1 MKKYFLSIV
10 ALAGMLFAT
19 SCQESLV
26 EPQVGGTTTFTV
38 QVPDAMGTKAAIGSK
53 ENVNQLLV
61 AVYSD
66 VDNDQQP
73 LVYETVTL
81 DQGTGRFDVSFN
93 LIKGQYYDLIFW
105 AQTTDA
111 YVASGAPYDLRSI
124 EMNQNFPNN
133 EKGAAFFH
141 FENEFK
147 VDGGNATITLRRP
160 FAQLNLRTTAEGLV
174 TDANSNPV
182 TLSTSMI
189 TVTNVATKFNT
200 VSGMGE
206 DADIIEF
213 DAAKVPQEDVI
224 VDNRLYKYVS
234 MNYLPVVGD
243 DRALVDVTAEIT
255 LAEGPV
261 IKHSFTNIPLQEN
274 YRTNIMGNLISGTTD
289 FEVIINDKWSG
300 ENDITNL
307 PYFTV
312 GEGRYD
318 SFIEAYE
325 KAVEGSVIKINGG
338 IPEIIATAD
347 VPYVTINKNITL
359 DLNGYGLNA
368 SIPDVTK
375 NTMIFKVLKG
385 IEFTIKGE
393 GNVHLNTAKCPNQLA
408 TLISNEGG
416 IVNIESGN
424 YTITALEYPDALIP
438 TFIDNNST
446 LGESVLN
453 IKGGTFTYHR
463 NLFRNFANNL
473 TEKAI
478 MNISGGVFNGLPY
491 DEGAIWNQK
500 TSASVPNDAGVI
512 NVTGGVFN
520 NVVID
525 DEFAGVVYVN
535 DQTAMNAALSDPNTH
550 TIMLGAGNYVADIY
564 NGTPARKSLTI
575 IGSEGTKF
583 GHTATTGGQL
593 RLDLFD
599 SFTIKNCEIIQRSG
613 VKTWGHIVFGNGKAN
628 GVYTISNCTFNGV
641 ATQGIYINENNSSA
655 TYNIENCTFN
665 GNFGIGHDGAI
676 TIQTNKDVECIV
688 NVKGCEF
695 KNIPDDCRRIYL
707 APSTEGLFYD
717 LTLNT
722 DLKATTAYEI
732 ETFIKL
738 GFETINLADGEYNMP
753 SISNKEVTFLG
764 TPNAVITVD
773 KPNLTGTD
781 LTLNGVTL
789 KGSGYST
796 GIQHVNTVTYK
807 DVTVIGE
814 MCLYGENA
822 SFTNCTF
829 ELTNQYIWVY
839 GCKVASFDKCTFN
852 TNGKAI
858 LVYNEGAG
866 ANDVTVR
873 NCTFNAT
880 AGAKAG
886 AIANQNCAAIEIDN
900 FQSSGVGAAHKVTTS
915 NNTVATSFSGEWRI
929 KNYVNGNPINV
940 NGVDYTSLAIDGNLM
955 TIDSN
960 KNVTVL

>member
-26 EPQVGGTTTFTV
+26 EPQMEGPTTFIV
-38 QVPDAMGTKAAIGSK
+38 QVPDAMGTKAIGDK

-61 AVYSD
+61 AVYTNVETD
-66 VDNDQQP
+66 VQP
-73 LVYETVTL
+73 LVYKTVKVEE
-81 DQGTGRFDVSFN
+81 GTGRFDVSFD
-93 LIKGQYYDLIFW
+93 LIKGQTYDLIFW
-105 AQTTDA
+105 AQTEDA

-124 EMNQNFPNN
+124 EMNRNFPNN

-141 FENEFK
+141 FENDFK
-147 VDGGNATITLRRP
+147 VDGGNATIILRRP
-160 FAQLNLRTTAEGLV
+160 FAQLNLRTTAAGLV
-174 TDANSNPV
+174 TDANTQPM
-182 TLSTSMI
+182 TLYTSKI
-189 TVTNVATKFNT
+189 SVTNVATKFNT

-206 DADIIEF
+206 DAAIIEF
-213 DAAKVPQEDVI
+213 DAANVPQEDVI
-224 VDNRLYKYVS
+224 VDNVLYKYVS

-243 DRALVDVTAEIT
+243 DRALVDVTAEID
-255 LAEGPV
+255 LAEGPK

-289 FEVIINDKWSG
+289 FEVIINDKWFG
-300 ENDITNL
+300 DNDITNL

-312 GEGRYD
+312 GGGRYD
-318 SFIEAYE
+318 SFIEAYNE
-325 KAVEGSVIKINGG
+325 AQDGDVIKINGG
-338 IPEIIATAD
+338 IPEINATAD
-347 VPYVTINKNITL
+347 IPYVTIDKNITL

-385 IEFTIKGE
+385 VEFTIKGE

-453 IKGGTFTYHR
+453 IKGGKFTYHR
-463 NLFRNFANNL
+463 HLFRNFANN
-473 TEKAI
+473 KSAQAI
-478 MNISGGVFNGLPY
+478 MNISGGEFNGLPY

-500 TSASVPNDAGVI
+500 PSAKVPNDAGVI

-525 DEFAGVVYVN
+525 DEFAGVVYAN
-535 DQTAMNAALSDPNTH
+535 TQEEMNTALSDANTH
-550 TIMLGAGNYVADIY
+550 TIMLGAGVFVADIY
-564 NGTPARKSLTI
+564 NGTPSRKSLTI

-593 RLDLFD
+593 RLDLFE
-599 SFTIKNCEIIQRSG
+599 SFTIRNCEIIQRSG
-613 VKTWGHIVFGNGKAN
+613 VKTWGHIVFGSGNKAN
-628 GVYTISNCTFNGV
+628 GVYTIENCTFNGV
-641 ATQGIYINENNSSA
+641 GTQGIYINENTTGA
-655 TYNIENCTFN
+655 TYNILNCTFN
-665 GNFGIGHDGAI
+665 GNFGVGHDGAI

-695 KNIPDDCRRIYL
+695 KNIPDGCRRIYL

-738 GFETINLADGEYNMP
+738 GFETINLADGNYEMP
-753 SISNKEVTFLG
+753 MVNLQGKKLTLVGSKAAIIDVSGVDARNQFVTGATIAFEG
-764 TPNAVITVD
+764 
-773 KPNLTGTD
+773 
-781 LTLNGVTL
+781 LTLNFGT
-789 KGSGYST
+789 
-796 GIQHVNTVTYK
+796 VNYMGFANTASLTYK
-807 DVTVIGE
+807 DCDINGLQF
-814 MCLYGENA
+814 LYGNA
-822 SFTNCTF
+822 SFEGCNFDSNGAEHSVWTYGAKEVNFTNCDFTYSDRCINCYNDNDVEGGKQVVNF
-829 ELTNQYIWVY
+829 TNCEFATANTASEGAVEINSCFFSVGIEVNLTSCTAPAY
-839 GCKVASFDKCTFN
+839 GEMAYVSPWDS
-852 TNGKAI
+852 TNGSKTTI
-858 LVYNEGAG
+858 N
-866 ANDVTVR
+866 
-873 NCTFNAT
+873 
-880 AGAKAG
+880 
-886 AIANQNCAAIEIDN
+886 IE
-900 FQSSGVGAAHKVTTS
+900 
-915 NNTVATSFSGEWRI
+915 
-929 KNYVNGNPINV
+929 
-940 NGVDYTSLAIDGNLM
+940 
-955 TIDSN
+955 
-960 KNVTVL
+960 

>member
-26 EPQVGGTTTFTV
+26 EPQMEGPTTFTV

-61 AVYSD
+61 AVYTNAETD
-66 VDNDQQP
+66 AQP
-73 LVYETVTL
+73 LVCETVDVL
-81 DQGTGRFDVSFN
+81 EGTGRFDVSFN
-93 LIKGQYYDLIFW
+93 LIKGQSYDLIFW
-105 AQTTDA
+105 AQTKDA

-124 EMNQNFPNN
+124 EMNRNFPNN

-141 FENEFK
+141 FENNFE

-160 FAQLNLRTTAEGLV
+160 FAQLNLRTTAAGLV
-174 TDANSNPV
+174 TDANTQPM
-182 TLSTSMI
+182 TLSTSKI
-189 TVTNVATKFNT
+189 SVTNVATKFNT

-213 DAAKVPQEDVI
+213 DAANVPQEDVT
-224 VDNRLYKYVS
+224 VDGVLYKYVS

-243 DRALVDVTAEIT
+243 DRALVDVTAEIA

-300 ENDITNL
+300 DNDITNL

-318 SFIEAYE
+318 SFIDAYNV
-325 KAVEGSVIKINGG
+325 AQDGDVIKINGG
-338 IPEIIATAD
+338 IPEINATAD
-347 VPYVTINKNITL
+347 IPYVTIDKNITL

-368 SIPDVTK
+368 SIPDVTV
-375 NTMIFKVLKG
+375 NTMIFRVLKG
-385 IEFTIKGE
+385 AQFTIIGE
-393 GNVHLNTAKCPNQLA
+393 GNVHLNTAKCVSKLA
-408 TLISNEGG
+408 ALISNEGG

-446 LGESVLN
+446 SGESVLN
-453 IKGGTFTYHR
+453 IKGGKFTYHR
-463 NLFRNFANNL
+463 NLFRNFANN
-473 TEKAI
+473 KSAQAI
-478 MNISGGVFNGLPY
+478 MNVSGGEFNGLPY
-491 DEGAIWNQK
+491 DEGAIWNQR
-500 TSASVPNDAGVI
+500 ASSTVPGDAGVI

-525 DEFAGVVYVN
+525 DEFAGVVYAN
-535 DQTAMNAALSDPNTH
+535 TQEEMNTALSDANTH
-550 TIMLGAGNYVADIY
+550 TIMLGAGKFVADIY
-564 NGTPARKSLTI
+564 NGTPSRKSLTI

-613 VKTWGHIVFGNGKAN
+613 VKTWGHIVFGSGKAN

-688 NVKGCEF
+688 NVNGCEF

-738 GFETINLADGEYNMP
+738 GFTTINLADGNHNMP
-753 SISNKEVTFLG
+753 MVDLRNKELTLVGSKDAIINASGVDANNQFVTGATLAFEG
-764 TPNAVITVD
+764 
-773 KPNLTGTD
+773 
-781 LTLNGVTL
+781 LTLNFDKVNY
-789 KGSGYST
+789 KGFA
-796 GIQHVNTVTYK
+796 NPARLTYK
-807 DVTVIGE
+807 DCDINGLQF
-814 MCLYGENA
+814 LYGNVSFERCNFNSNGA
-822 SFTNCTF
+822 EHSVWTYGAKVVNFKDCDFTYGDRCINCYSDNDVEGGKQVVNFTNCEFATANTASEGAVEINSCF
-829 ELTNQYIWVY
+829 FSVGIEVNLTSCTAPAY
-839 GCKVASFDKCTFN
+839 GEMAYVSPWDS
-852 TNGKAI
+852 TNGSKTTI
-858 LVYNEGAG
+858 N
-866 ANDVTVR
+866 
-873 NCTFNAT
+873 
-880 AGAKAG
+880 
-886 AIANQNCAAIEIDN
+886 IE
-900 FQSSGVGAAHKVTTS
+900 
-915 NNTVATSFSGEWRI
+915 
-929 KNYVNGNPINV
+929 
-940 NGVDYTSLAIDGNLM
+940 
-955 TIDSN
+955 
-960 KNVTVL
+960 

>member
-26 EPQVGGTTTFTV
+26 EPQVDGPTTFTV
-38 QVPDAMGTKAAIGSK
+38 QVPDAMGTKAIGDK

-61 AVYSD
+61 AVYTNVKTD
-66 VDNDQQP
+66 VQP
-73 LVYETVTL
+73 LVYKTVKVEE
-81 DQGTGRFDVSFN
+81 GTGRFDVSFD
-93 LIKGQYYDLIFW
+93 LIKGQTYDLIFW
-105 AQTTDA
+105 AQTENA

-124 EMNQNFPNN
+124 DMNRNFPNN

-141 FENEFK
+141 FENNFK
-147 VDGGNATITLRRP
+147 VDGVNATITLRRP
-160 FAQLNLRTTAEGLV
+160 FAQLNLRTTAAGLV
-174 TDANSNPV
+174 TDANTQPM
-182 TLSTSMI
+182 TLYTSKI
-189 TVTNVATKFNT
+189 SVTNVATKFNT

-213 DAAKVPQEDVI
+213 DAANVPQEDVT
-224 VDNRLYKYVS
+224 VDNVLYKYVS

-243 DRALVDVTAEIT
+243 DRALVDVTAEIV

-300 ENDITNL
+300 DNDITNL

-318 SFIEAYE
+318 SFIDAYNV
-325 KAVEGSVIKINGG
+325 AQDGDVIKINGG
-338 IPEIIATAD
+338 IPEINATAD
-347 VPYVTINKNITL
+347 IPYVTIDKNITL

-368 SIPDVTK
+368 SIPDVTV
-375 NTMIFKVLKG
+375 NTMIFRVLKG
-385 IEFTIKGE
+385 AQFTIIGE
-393 GNVHLNTAKCPNQLA
+393 GNVHLNTAKCVNKLA
-408 TLISNEGG
+408 ALISNEGG

-463 NLFRNFANNL
+463 NLFRNFANN
-473 TEKAI
+473 KSAQAI
-478 MNISGGVFNGLPY
+478 MNISGGEFNGLPY
-491 DEGAIWNQK
+491 DEGAIWNQR
-500 TSASVPNDAGVI
+500 ASSTVPGDAGVI

-525 DEFAGVVYVN
+525 DEFSGVVYAN
-535 DQTAMNAALSDPNTH
+535 TQAEMESALINENTH

-613 VKTWGHIVFGNGKAN
+613 VKTWGHIVFGSGKAN

-738 GFETINLADGEYNMP
+738 GFETINLADGNHVMP
-753 SISNKEVTFLG
+753 MGDKVNLQGKKLTLVGSKDAIIDARGVDARDQFVTGATLAFEG
-764 TPNAVITVD
+764 
-773 KPNLTGTD
+773 
-781 LTLNGVTL
+781 LTLNFGTVNYMGFANTASL
-789 KGSGYST
+789 TYTDCDINGLQFLFGNKVSFERCNFDSNGAEHSVWTYGAKEVNFTDCDFTYGDRCINCYSDNDVE
-796 GIQHVNTVTYK
+796 GGKQVVN
-807 DVTVIGE
+807 
-814 MCLYGENA
+814 
-822 SFTNCTF
+822 FTNCEFATANTASEGAVEINSYF
-829 ELTNQYIWVY
+829 FSVGIEVNLTSCTAPAY
-839 GCKVASFDKCTFN
+839 GEMAYVSPWDS
-852 TNGKAI
+852 TNGSKTTI
-858 LVYNEGAG
+858 N
-866 ANDVTVR
+866 
-873 NCTFNAT
+873 
-880 AGAKAG
+880 
-886 AIANQNCAAIEIDN
+886 IE
-900 FQSSGVGAAHKVTTS
+900 
-915 NNTVATSFSGEWRI
+915 
-929 KNYVNGNPINV
+929 
-940 NGVDYTSLAIDGNLM
+940 
-955 TIDSN
+955 
-960 KNVTVL
+960 

>member
-26 EPQVGGTTTFTV
+26 EPQVDGPTTFTV
-38 QVPDAMGTKAAIGSK
+38 QVPDAMGTKAIGDK
-53 ENVNQLLV
+53 ENVNHLFV
-61 AVYSD
+61 AVYTNVKTD
-66 VDNDQQP
+66 LQP
-73 LVYETVTL
+73 LVYKTVKVEE
-81 DQGTGRFDVSFN
+81 GTGRFDVSFD
-93 LIKGQYYDLIFW
+93 LIKGQTYDLIFW
-105 AQTTDA
+105 AQTENA

-124 EMNQNFPNN
+124 DMNRNFPNN

-141 FENEFK
+141 FENNFK
-147 VDGGNATITLRRP
+147 VDGVNATITLRRP
-160 FAQLNLRTTAEGLV
+160 FAQLNLRTTAAGLV
-174 TDANSNPV
+174 TDANTQPM
-182 TLSTSMI
+182 TLYTSKI
-189 TVTNVATKFNT
+189 SVTNVATKFNT

-213 DAAKVPQEDVI
+213 DAANVPQEDVT
-224 VDNRLYKYVS
+224 VDNVLYKYVS

-243 DRALVDVTAEIT
+243 DRALVDVTAEIV

-300 ENDITNL
+300 DNDITNL

-318 SFIEAYE
+318 SFIDAYNV
-325 KAVEGSVIKINGG
+325 AQDGDVIKINGG
-338 IPEIIATAD
+338 IPEINATAD
-347 VPYVTINKNITL
+347 IPYVTIDKNITL

-368 SIPDVTK
+368 SIPDVTV
-375 NTMIFKVLKG
+375 NTMIFRVLKG
-385 IEFTIKGE
+385 AQFTIIGE
-393 GNVHLNTAKCPNQLA
+393 GNVHLNTAKCVNKLA
-408 TLISNEGG
+408 ALISNEGG

-463 NLFRNFANNL
+463 NLFRNFANN
-473 TEKAI
+473 KSAQAI
-478 MNISGGVFNGLPY
+478 MNISGGEFNGLPY
-491 DEGAIWNQK
+491 DEGAIWNQR
-500 TSASVPNDAGVI
+500 ASSTVPGDAGVI

-525 DEFAGVVYVN
+525 DEFSGVVYAN
-535 DQTAMNAALSDPNTH
+535 TQAEMESALINENTH

-613 VKTWGHIVFGNGKAN
+613 VKTWGHIVFGSGKAN

-738 GFETINLADGEYNMP
+738 GFETINLADGNHVMP
-753 SISNKEVTFLG
+753 MGDKVNLQGKKLTLVGSKDAIIDARGVDARDQFVTGATLAFEG
-764 TPNAVITVD
+764 
-773 KPNLTGTD
+773 
-781 LTLNGVTL
+781 LTLNFGTVNYMGFANTASL
-789 KGSGYST
+789 TYTDCDINGLQFLFGNKVSFERCNFDSNGAEHSVWTYGAKEVNFTDCDFTYGDRCINCYSDNDVE
-796 GIQHVNTVTYK
+796 GGKQVVN
-807 DVTVIGE
+807 
-814 MCLYGENA
+814 
-822 SFTNCTF
+822 FTNCEFATANTASEGAVEINSYF
-829 ELTNQYIWVY
+829 FSVGIEVNLTSCTAPAY
-839 GCKVASFDKCTFN
+839 GEMAYVSPWDS
-852 TNGKAI
+852 TNGSKTTI
-858 LVYNEGAG
+858 N
-866 ANDVTVR
+866 
-873 NCTFNAT
+873 
-880 AGAKAG
+880 
-886 AIANQNCAAIEIDN
+886 IE
-900 FQSSGVGAAHKVTTS
+900 
-915 NNTVATSFSGEWRI
+915 
-929 KNYVNGNPINV
+929 
-940 NGVDYTSLAIDGNLM
+940 
-955 TIDSN
+955 
-960 KNVTVL
+960 